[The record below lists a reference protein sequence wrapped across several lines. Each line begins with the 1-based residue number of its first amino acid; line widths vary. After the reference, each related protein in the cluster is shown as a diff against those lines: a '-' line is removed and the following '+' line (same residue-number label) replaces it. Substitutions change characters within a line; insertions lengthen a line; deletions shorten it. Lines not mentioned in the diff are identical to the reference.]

1 MAKRDSSMDSLS
13 SNPNPTNLGDTNPG
27 GTAQHLKDQAK
38 DLASQAKEET
48 TKVAGQAKDQVQ
60 GMVTQ
65 QKEKIVGQLGSLAG
79 ALREAGGKLDEKDGG
94 MGRYAGRAAEQ
105 VDRVSNYLRDREIG
119 DVIRDA
125 ETFARRRP
133 DVFLGGTFLAG
144 LLLARFFKASGNE
157 QNPWSTGGMNATG
170 PTGATAYRGAG
181 QGYATGDLGYAS
193 TTGTTGVTGATGTT
207 TGLGSE
213 TLDRTGDSAFD
224 APRPY
229 TPPVGG

>member
-1 MAKRDSSMDSLS
+1 MAKRDSSMDPLS
-13 SNPNPTNLGDTNPG
+13 SNPNPTNLGDTNSG
-27 GTAQHLKDQAK
+27 STAQHLKDQAK

-48 TKVAGQAKDQVQ
+48 TKVASQAKDQVQ

-65 QKEKIVGQLGSLAG
+65 QKEKIVGQLGNLAG
-79 ALREAGGKLDEKDGG
+79 ALREAGGKLDEKEGG

-157 QNPWSTGGMNATG
+157 QEQWNTGGNATG

-181 QGYATGDLGYAS
+181 QGYATSGLGYAS
-193 TTGTTGVTGATGTT
+193 TTGTTGATGTT
-207 TGLGSE
+207 SGLGSE